1 MSSITA
7 SPSPQAPAAPAGA
20 RAADSGS
27 ADSRSAVASS
37 PASPSPA
44 SPAAPPAMPPMRQV
58 SRLVVSLWAPQAV
71 HAAAELGL
79 ADALVDGPRTSA
91 ELAAALGTH
100 ADATDRLLHAL
111 VVLGLLDAQ
120 DDGFAL
126 TDLGQCLV
134 SDSPVSVRAWA
145 RLMGGPAVWNAWGRL
160 TDCVRTGLPVFAL
173 PPAQAADRSVSV
185 SSASGSAESGVP
197 ASSTEATGGAS
208 AGGDGPFEA
217 MAKDAGA
224 AAIFHRA
231 MFDLTRATASSIIA
245 AVSWDDART
254 IVDIGGGTGALLA
267 AVLDARPEAQ
277 GSVFDLASARDEAE
291 RVFAARGLAARAAF
305 VTGDIFADAPPTADV
320 YLLKSVIHDWDDA
333 RSVAIL
339 RACREAMSAEA
350 RLLMVEVVGG
360 PHAANPALAW
370 MMAFSDLNML
380 VNVGGR
386 ERDEAQYRAL
396 LEAAGLRVVSVRQTK
411 GPYAVFEAVRA

>member
-7 SPSPQAPAAPAGA
+7 SPSPRAPATPAVVLVADSCFAGA
-20 RAADSGS
+20 S
-27 ADSRSAVASS
+27 APSAPSS
-37 PASPSPA
+37 A

-120 DDGFAL
+120 DDRFAL

-173 PPAQAADRSVSV
+173 PPAQAPDLSVSA
-185 SSASGSAESGVP
+185 SAASGSSESGVP
-197 ASSTEATGGAS
+197 ASSSGATAGAS

-277 GSVFDLASARDEAE
+277 GRVFDLASARDEAE
-291 RVFAARGLAARAAF
+291 RVFTARGLASRAAF
-305 VTGDIFADAPPTADV
+305 VTGDIFADAPPPADV

-396 LEAAGLRVVSVRQTK
+396 LEAAGLRVVSMRQTK